1 MMRQTYFISLQQHVV
16 RYLDEMIEVTMF
28 DVQVPP
34 RQLWITPCWSCWRC
48 CSARGR
54 ACPPPAPT
62 RRTSPCW
69 SPPARQRHYITKA
82 GKEPSRSFHDHI
94 SYSIMNQPASEGR
107 SVCGVDSAGYS
118 SRLRTWTNNI
128 AFIYPR
134 SSSKG
139 TWLRTSLRKNTNI
152 YALVLNIFTLR
163 ECATRRGTA
172 AEAGG
177 EVGGVTSWRPAWD
190 TGGYL
195 Q

>member
-1 MMRQTYFISLQQHVV
+1 
-16 RYLDEMIEVTMF
+16 MIEVTMF

-94 SYSIMNQPASEGR
+94 SYSIMDQPASEGR

-139 TWLRTSLRKNTNI
+139 TWLCT
-152 YALVLNIFTLR
+152 YIFKEKHKYLCSR
-163 ECATRRGTA
+163 VKYFYPARMCHQAWNCSRGWRRGGRCDLMETS
-172 AEAGG
+172 
-177 EVGGVTSWRPAWD
+177 VGHWWLSAIT
-190 TGGYL
+190 
-195 Q
+195 